1 MRINELISEQQ
12 DIDEG
17 VGSFLGKAAGH
28 IAGATGAAWRDAKQG
43 YKDAKAVW
51 DPKDPAGTQ
60 TTDPT
65 TTDTATPGA
74 APTGGIG
81 QPYVA
86 PAAARTAPGNA
97 TTAPAPEGPDPKKLR
112 QQAAELTQQADE
124 IEQQAAAKQ
133 PPAPAGANAFGQ
145 MAGQLRAK
153 APPETSSTGGT
164 TQQTATGQVHT
175 ASPNNINQPPSSGT
189 AAPAGANAFGQ
200 MAGQLN
206 ATTPPGPSNTS
217 QQTVATKQAN
227 AATSQQDAAIKAAAD
242 AAKAKPPFQQTL
254 SDKNAIKAAA
264 AKGIKEAKKNK
275 SKKNKKVVAEFHSN
289 FLGKII

>member
-51 DPKDPAGTQ
+51 DPKDPAGTYTNDPA
-60 TTDPT
+60 TTG
-65 TTDTATPGA
+65 AETPGA
-74 APTGGIG
+74 TASTGGTG

-86 PAAARTAPGNA
+86 PAAARTTPGNA
-97 TTAPAPEGPDPKKLR
+97 PTAPAPEGPDPKKLR

-124 IEQQAAAKQ
+124 IERQAAAA
-133 PPAPAGANAFGQ
+133 PTPAPAPAGANAFGQ

-175 ASPNNINQPPSSGT
+175 ASPNNVNQTPSSGT
-189 AAPAGANAFGQ
+189 PAPAGANAFGQ

-217 QQTVATKQAN
+217 QQTVAPTATTPTRTGGKVAGQVSQTPN
-227 AATSQQDAAIKAAAD
+227 AIRKRNARSIKADQARLATGTNEN
-242 AAKAKPPFQQTL
+242 FY
-254 SDKNAIKAAA
+254 
-264 AKGIKEAKKNK
+264 
-275 SKKNKKVVAEFHSN
+275 SN
-289 FLGKII
+289 FLGIDL